1 MLFRMPA
8 TWKQGA
14 HIVHRDTAASDSAH
28 EVVDGRCAR
37 RKREALLDQ
46 FKEAVITIEQHSCF
60 EFAPMPMTPMHQGND
75 GSAPCAYSLSA
86 LVA

>member
-1 MLFRMPA
+1 MTVLTRSSTA
-8 TWKQGA
+8 D
-14 HIVHRDTAASDSAH
+14 VHVGNAQ
-28 EVVDGRCAR
+28 
-37 RKREALLDQ
+37 ALLDQ